1 MPNSNTGFNEDT
13 DDDLQLDTKSRIL
26 QAAVKVFATRG
37 YDAATIREIT
47 QMVDLS
53 HGLIRYHFKSK
64 DTLWRAAIRFT
75 FTRAVKAMRLTE
87 AESASLSSREQ
98 VELEIRKAV
107 TYYGQHP
114 EHVRIVLQEIMA
126 DGERL
131 QWIVEN
137 FSGQMVNDAIAR
149 TQEHMDA
156 GCFRQIDPVNHYYA
170 ISSASRM
177 MFVMA
182 PEVQRVLGIDP
193 TTPEAIERHVQAI
206 TSLLLRDE
214 D

>member
-1 MPNSNTGFNEDT
+1 MPRDSAETR
-13 DDDLQLDTKSRIL
+13 KRIL
-26 QAAVKVFATRG
+26 NAANRLFYAQGIRAVSV
-37 YDAATIREIT
+37 DAVAEKAGVTKKT
-47 QMVDLS
+47 LY
-53 HGLIRYHFKSK
+53 YHFKSK

-87 AESASLSSREQ
+87 AESVSLSPREQ